1 MAVHGGDSIAGV
13 ALRWTPLIRATDRFT
28 MAVPIDVSTGPGG
41 PGPEAGLPVA
51 TKDIVGRSLG
61 QIAWLR
67 LRRDKVAMG
76 GGIIVVILILIAII
90 GPHVVQNPDIYH
102 AALIDPTYLRPI
114 GSFGGISLA
123 HPLGVEPET
132 GRGVLGRVVVGAQY
146 SLLIAFLATPL
157 RPIGSFGGISL
168 AHPLGV
174 EPETGRDVLARIV
187 VGAQY
192 SLLIAFLA
200 TALAVT
206 IGTFFGVIAGYFGG
220 WVDAIIARAMDV
232 FLAFPLLVF
241 ALALAGVIPS
251 TAFGL
256 SGNSLRIAVLIFV
269 IGFFNW
275 PYMGRIIRGQT
286 LSLREREFVDAAR
299 SLGARG
305 PYILFRELL
314 PNLFAPM
321 LVYATLLIPTNIL
334 FEAALDYL
342 GVGLYVPTPTWGQML
357 SSAVTNGYYYI
368 DPEYM
373 LVPGIAIFITV
384 MAFNLFGDGLRDAL
398 DPRTR

>member
-1 MAVHGGDSIAGV
+1 LCRTRTFFHS
-13 ALRWTPLIRATDRFT
+13 
-28 MAVPIDVSTGPGG
+28 
-41 PGPEAGLPVA
+41 
-51 TKDIVGRSLG
+51 
-61 QIAWLR
+61 
-67 LRRDKVAMG
+67 
-76 GGIIVVILILIAII
+76 
-90 GPHVVQNPDIYH
+90 N
-102 AALIDPTYLRPI
+102 LIDPTFERPT
-114 GSFGGISLA
+114 GAFGGISLA
-123 HPLGVEPET
+123 HPLGVEP
-132 GRGVLGRVVVGAQY
+132 GN
-146 SLLIAFLATPL
+146 
-157 RPIGSFGGISL
+157 
-168 AHPLGV
+168 
-174 EPETGRDVLARIV
+174 GRDLLARIV

-200 TALAVT
+200 TVLAVV
-206 IGTFFGVIAGYFGG
+206 IGTFFGVVAGYVGG

-241 ALALAGVIPS
+241 ALALAGVIPNS
-251 TAFGL
+251 AFGL

-269 IGFFNW
+269 IGFFAW

-314 PNLFAPM
+314 PNLVAPI
-321 LVYATLLIPTNIL
+321 LVYATLLIPTNML

-357 SSAVTNGYYYI
+357 ASAVQNGYYSL
-368 DPEYM
+368 DPEFM
-373 LVPGIAIFITV
+373 LVPGLTIFITV

>member
-1 MAVHGGDSIAGV
+1 M
-13 ALRWTPLIRATDRFT
+13 
-28 MAVPIDVSTGPGG
+28 MAVPIDVAAGPGG
-41 PGPEAGLPVA
+41 PDPESALSVPGKA
-51 TKDIVGRSLG
+51 IEGRSLG
-61 QIAWLR
+61 QIAWMR
-67 LRRDKVAMG
+67 LRRDKVAMA
-76 GGIIVVILILIAII
+76 GGIVVVFLVLLAII
-90 GPHVVQNPDIYH
+90 GPHFVQNPNVFHSD
-102 AALIDPTYLRPI
+102 LIDPTFERPK
-114 GSFGGISLA
+114 GAFGGISLA
-123 HPLGVEPET
+123 HPLGVEPEN
-132 GRGVLGRVVVGAQY
+132 
-146 SLLIAFLATPL
+146 
-157 RPIGSFGGISL
+157 
-168 AHPLGV
+168 
-174 EPETGRDVLARIV
+174 GRDLLARIV

-192 SLLIAFLA
+192 SLLIAFMA
-200 TALAVT
+200 TVLAVV

-220 WVDAIIARAMDV
+220 WLDSIIARAMDV

-241 ALALAGVIPS
+241 ALALAGVIPN

-269 IGFFNW
+269 IGFFAW

-314 PNLFAPM
+314 PNLIAPI

-334 FEAALDYL
+334 FEAALEYL

-357 SSAVTNGYYYI
+357 SNAVLNGYYSI

-373 LVPGIAIFITV
+373 LVPGLAIFITV

-398 DPRTR
+398 DPKTR

>member
-1 MAVHGGDSIAGV
+1 
-13 ALRWTPLIRATDRFT
+13 
-28 MAVPIDVSTGPGG
+28 MAVPIDVATGPGG
-41 PGPEAGLPVA
+41 PEPDAPLSVSGKAIE
-51 TKDIVGRSLG
+51 GRSLG
-61 QIAWLR
+61 QIAWMR

-76 GGIIVVILILIAII
+76 GGAVVVFLILVAII
-90 GPHVVQNPDIYH
+90 GPHWVQTPNVYNSNLINPTF
-102 AALIDPTYLRPI
+102 LKPN
-114 GSFGGISLA
+114 
-123 HPLGVEPET
+123 
-132 GRGVLGRVVVGAQY
+132 GA
-146 SLLIAFLATPL
+146 
-157 RPIGSFGGISL
+157 FGGISL

-174 EPETGRDVLARIV
+174 EPETGRDLLARIV
-187 VGAQY
+187 GGAQY

-200 TALAVT
+200 TVLAVG

-220 WVDAIIARAMDV
+220 WVDSLIARAMDV

-251 TAFGL
+251 SAFGL

-314 PNLFAPM
+314 PNLVAPI
-321 LVYATLLIPTNIL
+321 LVYSTLLIPTNIL

-342 GVGLYVPTPTWGQML
+342 GVGLYPPAPSWGGML
-357 SSAVTNGYYYI
+357 ADAVNNGFYAI
-368 DPEYM
+368 DPMYM
-373 LVPGIAIFITV
+373 IIPGMAIFLTV

-398 DPRTR
+398 DPRGR

>member
-1 MAVHGGDSIAGV
+1 
-13 ALRWTPLIRATDRFT
+13 
-28 MAVPIDVSTGPGG
+28 MAVPIDVATGPGG
-41 PGPEAGLPVA
+41 PEPDVPLSVAGKA
-51 TKDIVGRSLG
+51 IEGRSLW
-61 QIAWLR
+61 QIAWMR

-76 GGIIVVILILIAII
+76 GGIVVVFLILVAIV
-90 GPHVVQNPDIYH
+90 GPHVVQNPDLYNSN
-102 AALIDPTYLRPI
+102 LINPTFLKPN
-114 GSFGGISLA
+114 
-123 HPLGVEPET
+123 
-132 GRGVLGRVVVGAQY
+132 GA
-146 SLLIAFLATPL
+146 
-157 RPIGSFGGISL
+157 FGGISL

-174 EPETGRDVLARIV
+174 EPETGRDLLARIV

-192 SLLIAFLA
+192 SLLIAFAA
-200 TALAVT
+200 TVLAVG
-206 IGTFFGVIAGYFGG
+206 IGTFFGVVAGYFGG
-220 WVDAIIARAMDV
+220 WIDGFIARAMDV

-251 TAFGL
+251 SAFGL

-299 SLGARG
+299 SLGARA

-314 PNLFAPM
+314 PNLVAP
-321 LVYATLLIPTNIL
+321 IL

-357 SSAVTNGYYYI
+357 SSAVQNGFYYI

-373 LVPGIAIFITV
+373 LVPGLTIFITV
-384 MAFNLFGDGLRDAL
+384 LAFNLFGDGLRDAL

>member
-1 MAVHGGDSIAGV
+1 
-13 ALRWTPLIRATDRFT
+13 
-28 MAVPIDVSTGPGG
+28 MAVPIDVATGPGG
-41 PGPEAGLPVA
+41 PEPTPASAVAGK
-51 TKDIVGRSLG
+51 TIEGRSLG
-61 QIAWLR
+61 QIAWMR

-76 GGIIVVILILIAII
+76 GGVVVLLLILVAIV
-90 GPHVVQNPDIYH
+90 GPHLVQNPNIFH
-102 AALIDPTYLRPI
+102 SNLIDPSLERPT
-114 GSFGGISLA
+114 GAFGGISLA
-123 HPLGVEPET
+123 HPLGVEP
-132 GRGVLGRVVVGAQY
+132 GN
-146 SLLIAFLATPL
+146 
-157 RPIGSFGGISL
+157 
-168 AHPLGV
+168 
-174 EPETGRDVLARIV
+174 GRDLLARIV

-200 TALAVT
+200 TMLAVVL
-206 IGTFFGVIAGYFGG
+206 GTFFGVVAGYFGG
-220 WVDAIIARAMDV
+220 WLDSIIARAMDV

-241 ALALAGVIPS
+241 ALALAGVIPNS
-251 TAFGL
+251 AFGL

-269 IGFFNW
+269 IGFFAW

-314 PNLFAPM
+314 PNLVAPI
-321 LVYATLLIPTNIL
+321 LVYTTLLIPTNIL

-357 SSAVTNGYYYI
+357 ASAVQNGYYSL
-368 DPEYM
+368 DPEFM
-373 LVPGIAIFITV
+373 LVPGLTIFITV